1 MLFKKTNK
9 RLRSPEN
16 FFIFFL
22 RRKMCFY
29 KNGLN
34 FECQRC
40 SFCCGHSP
48 GFVYL
53 SKRDLL
59 ALCEFFKMSVREFV
73 EKYCRWADYYYG
85 DEVLALLEKKNY
97 DCILWENGCSA
108 YSARPIQ
115 CSTYPFWSWMIK
127 DKETWNDCAKDCP
140 GMNKGKLWAFDE
152 IEKNKREYIA
162 NKPLKKEEVLKLI
175 EDKKTIEEQK

>member
-1 MLFKKTNK
+1 
-9 RLRSPEN
+9 
-16 FFIFFL
+16 
-22 RRKMCFY
+22 MCFY

-53 SKRDLL
+53 SKRDLFK
-59 ALCEFFKMSVREFV
+59 LCEFFKMSVREFV

-85 DEVLALLEKKNY
+85 DKVLALLEKKNY

-115 CSTYPFWSWMIK
+115 CSTYPFWSWMIQDEK
-127 DKETWNDCAKDCP
+127 TWNECAPDCP
-140 GMNKGKLWAFDE
+140 GMNKGKLWTYEE
-152 IEKNKREYIA
+152 IEKNKRAYVGNI
-162 NKPLKKEEVLKLI
+162 PLKKEEVLKLI
-175 EDKKTIEEQK
+175 EDQKTVEEQKRIEEDS

>member
-1 MLFKKTNK
+1 MCNN
-9 RLRSPEN
+9 EN
-16 FFIFFL
+16 V
-22 RRKMCFY
+22 FY
-29 KNGLN
+29 KDGLN

-53 SKRDLL
+53 SKRDLDEL
-59 ALCEFFKMSVREFV
+59 LKFFNMKTAEFV

-85 DEVLALLEKKNY
+85 EQVLALLEKKNY

-108 YSARPIQ
+108 YQARPVQ

-127 DKETWNDCAKDCP
+127 SKEMWDECAAECP
-140 GMNKGKLWAFDE
+140 GMNKGKIWSYEE
-152 IEKNKREYIA
+152 ILKNKNAYDQ
-162 NKPLKKEEVLKLI
+162 NKPLTKQEVEKLI
-175 EDKKTIEEQK
+175 EEERE